1 MLLKR
6 KRWMWAFLGIILVLA
21 GGGYAYL
28 SGSSPLV
35 GLAQE
40 SSPNPTAIPH
50 AVARRGDL
58 TVSVSGSGELVPTS
72 SSDLAFGQTG
82 TLLEMR
88 VAVGDLVKT
97 GNILARLKIDK
108 IPAQHQAELAS
119 AQLAVVE
126 AQQTLDQLVANADL
140 EAATA
145 LTALETSQTALD
157 DLNHPEMLQAQAMQ
171 AAAKAGQAVSSAELN
186 LYILQSMPSQAATDI
201 TNASLLFKQKEYQE
215 IQKSI
220 ARLENQIKSA
230 PSETFRDRLEAQLIR
245 TKIELAK
252 QKIEVDNASYK
263 LASMGEPPDPDSISQ
278 AEAQLSANQAELAQA
293 QRDLA
298 TAQAAPSLADLAK
311 AQAQLAEAQ
320 SSWERLKDG
329 PDPFALQQAKT
340 QLAEAEAKLAL
351 VQQDQLILDLR
362 APYDGTILAVNANP
376 GDRVKDLAVVT
387 LADLSQRVV
396 QVGVDETDL
405 PSVQIGLQVQVIFD
419 GLPDKTFSG
428 QVVQIDPS
436 LQRFGNSNAALILVR
451 LDTPDS
457 STSMRLP
464 LGMNVPLGMNASVD
478 ILVGRRT
485 NAVLVP
491 VDALHQLAQGGSVV
505 YVIQNNQLEQRPVTV
520 GLTDLTMAEI
530 TSGLQAGEVVA
541 TGAIDL
547 SEGNH

>member
-1 MLLKR
+1 MKR
-6 KRWMWAFLGIILVLA
+6 KGWMWVFLGTVLILA
-21 GGGYAYL
+21 GGSYAFL
-28 SGSSPLV
+28 SGGSPLV

-40 SSPNPTAIPH
+40 SSPNPTAIPQ
-50 AVARRGDL
+50 AVARRGEL
-58 TVSVSGSGELVPTS
+58 TVSVSGSGELVPAR

-88 VAVGDLVKT
+88 VAAGDLVQT
-97 GNILARLKIDK
+97 GDVLAWLKIDK
-108 IPAQHQAELAS
+108 TPVQYQAELAS
-119 AQLAVVE
+119 TQLAVVQ
-126 AQQTLDQLVANADL
+126 AQQTLDQLVANAEL

-145 LTALETSQTALD
+145 LNALETSQTALD
-157 DLNHPEMLQAQAMQ
+157 DLNHPELLQAQAMQ
-171 AAAKAGQAVSSAELN
+171 AVAKAEQAVSTAELN
-186 LYILQSMPSQAATDI
+186 LYILLSMPSQAAIDI

-220 ARLENQIKSA
+220 GRLENQIKSA

-263 LASMGEPPDPDSISQ
+263 LDSMGEPPDPDRLSQ
-278 AEAQLSANQAELAQA
+278 AEAQLSADQAELAQA
-293 QRDLA
+293 QRNLA
-298 TAQAAPSLADLAK
+298 TAQAAPSPADLAR

-329 PDPFALQQAKT
+329 PDPVMLQQAKT
-340 QLAEAEAKLAL
+340 RLAEAQSKLAL

-362 APYDGTILAVNANP
+362 APYDGTVLAVNANP

-405 PSVQIGLQVQVIFD
+405 PNVQIGMQAQVIFD
-419 GLPDKTFSG
+419 GLPDETFSG

-436 LQRFGNSNAALILVR
+436 LQRFGNTYAALILVR
-451 LDTPDS
+451 LDPPDS
-457 STSMRLP
+457 STPIRL
-464 LGMNVPLGMNASVD
+464 PLGMNASVD
-478 ILVGRRT
+478 VLVGRVA

-491 VDALHQLAQGGSVV
+491 VDALHQLAQGDSVV
-505 YVIQNNQLEQRPVTV
+505 YVILDNQLEERPVTV
-520 GLTDLTMAEI
+520 GLMDLTMAEI

-541 TGAIDL
+541 TGEIDL
-547 SEGNH
+547 SEGSP